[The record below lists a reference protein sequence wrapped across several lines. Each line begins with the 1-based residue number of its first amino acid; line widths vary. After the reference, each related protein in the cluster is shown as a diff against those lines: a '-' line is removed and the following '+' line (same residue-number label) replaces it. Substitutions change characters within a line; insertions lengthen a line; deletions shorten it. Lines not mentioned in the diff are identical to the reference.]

1 MSKINTQQSAA
12 TLKKQTSLAD
22 KNTKS
27 KAKPP
32 SKELGIAGS
41 PLIKMDPDPSKP
53 PLKEYPEMIMEG
65 FKTVITELL
74 KEDRIR
80 ARESRRLKQRI

>member
-1 MSKINTQQSAA
+1 MSKISTQQSQG

-32 SKELGIAGS
+32 PKEAANSSI
-41 PLIKMDPDPSKP
+41 
-53 PLKEYPEMIMEG
+53 
-65 FKTVITELL
+65 
-74 KEDRIR
+74 
-80 ARESRRLKQRI
+80 

>member
-1 MSKINTQQSAA
+1 MSKISTQQSAA

-27 KAKPP
+27 KAKPQP
-32 SKELGIAGS
+32 KELANVPT
-41 PLIKMDPDPSKP
+41 PLIKIDPDPSKP
-53 PLKEYPEMIMEG
+53 PIKEYPEMIFEG

-80 ARESRRLKQRI
+80 ARETRRLK